1 MKAIKLIKDCT
12 YGDKYL
18 FKNDIIEPNR
28 NNLEMIKELNTKG
41 FIEPLTL
48 KDIQEIEKNVN
59 RDKKEE
65 VKNARIS

>member
-12 YGDKYL
+12 YGGKYL

-28 NNLEMIKELNTKG
+28 NNLEMIKELNIKG

-65 VKNARIS
+65 VKNGRIN

>member
-12 YGDKYL
+12 YGGKYL

-28 NNLEMIKELNTKG
+28 NNLEMVKELNIKG

-65 VKNARIS
+65 VKNGRIN

>member
-12 YGDKYL
+12 YGGKYL

-28 NNLEMIKELNTKG
+28 NNLEMIKKLNTKG

-65 VKNARIS
+65 VKKWQN

>member
-12 YGDKYL
+12 YGGKYL

-28 NNLEMIKELNTKG
+28 NNLEMIKELNIKG

-65 VKNARIS
+65 VKKWQD